1 MARIGGRSTW
11 IAVPGGILCAA
22 VVVSLGYLSLPM
34 VPVAGSWVAMMARS
48 AYTNIT
54 APPEVASGD
63 VAPAADAA
71 DCRDLYPDGL
81 WAELTW
87 KADVQLAQS
96 QAPPATAVTTLVEAL
111 APTVRLTCVWTYSGA
126 GSIATTLSTVP
137 PKAAALAEA
146 ALRGQGFACA
156 ADDGGLRCSRTTGD
170 VLEEHEV
177 RGELWLSSVETGWQ
191 PDDYSSRLASN
202 LWG

>member
-1 MARIGGRSTW
+1 MARVGGRSTW
-11 IAVPGGILCAA
+11 IAVPAGTACAA
-22 VVVSLGYLSLPM
+22 VVATLVYLSLPM
-34 VPVAGSWVAMMARS
+34 VPVTGAWVAMMAQTAFTNLTTPVS
-48 AYTNIT
+48 AS
-54 APPEVASGD
+54 SGEP
-63 VAPAADAA
+63 APAADAA

-87 KADVQLAQS
+87 KADVRLAQS
-96 QAPPATAVTTLVEAL
+96 TAPPATSVTTLVEAL

-126 GSIATTLSTVP
+126 GSIATTLATVSP
-137 PKAAALAEA
+137 EAAALAEA

-156 ADDGGLRCSRTTGD
+156 ADDGGLRCSRITGD